1 MIYNGRVL
9 VVDDDLFNLTV
20 VGDGLYSIGYQ
31 VMTAINGKDA
41 LKIAQDSRPDVILLD
56 VVMPEM
62 DGYEVC
68 RRLKE
73 VEATKY
79 IPVVMLTALADAG
92 SKYKGLEAGAIEFLN
107 KPVDIAE
114 LSIRL
119 RNVIELK
126 EYHDFLRDNNKI
138 LEKKVQRKTRELKES
153 FIDTIYRLTIAAEHK
168 EWQMASHLKRVS
180 HYTALLAGRLGLSE
194 EEADIMFFASPMHDI
209 GKIGIPDEILLK
221 PGKLTDE
228 EFGIMKSH
236 TGIGGKIL
244 ANSNSDYLKAGA
256 KFALNHHENWD
267 GTGYPE
273 GLKGDEISIEGR
285 IMLIVDRYDAM
296 RCNRPYKNSFDHE
309 TAVRFL
315 IEGHERTKPS
325 HFDPIVFE
333 AFKDNMRQFSEIY
346 EEHRDI

>member
-1 MIYNGRVL
+1 MLYNGKVL
-9 VVDDDLFNLTV
+9 IVDDDTFNLTV
-20 VGDGLYSIGYQ
+20 VGDELSSLGYA
-31 VMTAINGKDA
+31 VVTALNGEDA
-41 LKIAQDSRPDVILLD
+41 LKVAQDSRPDVILLD
-56 VVMPEM
+56 VVMPEI

-73 VEATKY
+73 SEATKY
-79 IPVVMLTALADAG
+79 IPVIMLTALADKG
-92 SKYKGLEAGAIEFLN
+92 SKHKGLEAGAIEFLN
-107 KPVDIAE
+107 KPPDIAE

-119 RNVIELK
+119 RNMIELK
-126 EYHDFLRDNNKI
+126 EYHGFIRDNNTI
-138 LEKKVQRKTRELKES
+138 LERKVQRKTRKLRES
-153 FIDTIYRLTIAAEHK
+153 FIDTIYRLTIAAEYK
-168 EWQMASHLKRVS
+168 EKQTASHLKRVS
-180 HYTALLAGRLGLSE
+180 HYTALLAKCLRLSE

-228 EFGIMKSH
+228 EFEIMKSH
-236 TGIGGKIL
+236 TGIGGNIL
-244 ANSNSDYLKAGA
+244 ANSDSEYLMAGA
-256 KFALNHHENWD
+256 RFALHHHENWD
-267 GTGYPE
+267 GTGYPF

-296 RCNRPYKNSFDHE
+296 RCPRPYKNSFDHE

-315 IEGHERTKPS
+315 IEGHERTNPA

-333 AFKDNMRQFSEIY
+333 AFKDNMREFSEIY